1 MYKYYIM
8 LHYAVFEMIR
18 PDSPYPQCN
27 VNDKRLTKCSECL
40 PDGPRAKIPR
50 ISRDQFRSEGAR
62 ACALPFLRN
71 HHHTFPW
78 YTRCQFNCRKYFAAT
93 REPPFG
99 QFKLEEPQRRASDS
113 RNSNNERTTTFVP
126 VEKERR
132 ASITGWTRT
141 DQLRR
146 RGNSDD
152 FGDSKKLLNDCRKT
166 ERNDENCFFQS
177 FFQSFLLSSRFSDPL
192 ATLIYR
198 REILLIIFDYDLCE

>member
-1 MYKYYIM
+1 MARVPKFHEFRETN
-8 LHYAVFEMIR
+8 L
-18 PDSPYPQCN
+18 
-27 VNDKRLTKCSECL
+27 
-40 PDGPRAKIPR
+40 
-50 ISRDQFRSEGAR
+50 DQRAR
-62 ACALPFLRN
+62 ARCALPFLRN